1 MIMPWGDFRG
11 KEIEDIP
18 SNYLK
23 WLAEN
28 CKDDSIATVADK
40 EWTYREEFDC
50 HIEDD
55 REPPR
60 KRMWWN

>member
-1 MIMPWGDFRG
+1 MPWGDFKG

-18 SNYLK
+18 SRYLK

-28 CKDDSIATVADK
+28 CKDDTIATAADK
-40 EWTYREEFDC
+40 EWAYREKFDR

-60 KRMWWN
+60 KKMWWDK